1 MGTDSQ
7 CDGTVCTHRHN
18 YLLLFMKFP
27 MVIRVFVRDQE
38 KKALRHV
45 LEVQEVKQNVVHQFE
60 IIAIHY

>member
-1 MGTDSQ
+1 
-7 CDGTVCTHRHN
+7 
-18 YLLLFMKFP
+18 MKFP
-27 MVIRVFVRDQE
+27 MIIRVFVSDLE